1 MRFRIEFSAA
11 AERDFELVF
20 DHLVDSYR
28 GFGESREDA
37 MDHAMRRVLAMR
49 RAADRLGTA
58 PMHGTAR
65 DDILPGLH
73 QLTLDRVA
81 YWFEVDEPAR
91 RVRVLAVFFGG
102 QGHVWRMLWRLLGGS
117 GPP

>member
-37 MDHAMRRVLAMR
+37 MDHAMRRVLESR
-49 RAADRLGTA
+49 RAPDSQGPRQAG
-58 PMHGTAR
+58 HGTNAR
-65 DDILPGLH
+65 HGTRRYPGR
-73 QLTLDRVA
+73 TPPS
-81 YWFEVDEPAR
+81 EP
-91 RVRVLAVFFGG
+91 
-102 QGHVWRMLWRLLGGS
+102 
-117 GPP
+117 

>member
-37 MDHAMRRVLAMR
+37 MDHAMRRVLEIR
-49 RAADRLGTA
+49 RAPDSQGPRLAGPQT
-58 PMHGTAR
+58 GWAR
-65 DDILPGLH
+65 H
-73 QLTLDRVA
+73 QCA
-81 YWFEVDEPAR
+81 AR
-91 RVRVLAVFFGG
+91 HATIS
-102 QGHVWRMLWRLLGGS
+102 WPDS
-117 GPP
+117 AI